1 MNLGS
6 IFSGVAKLFGASSLL
21 PALGPAGLLA
31 SVLLDPLKDSVSK
44 SIAAHVPGLPQQ
56 ATDAI
61 LDKLTSGF
69 LAGLNG

>member
-1 MNLGS
+1 
-6 IFSGVAKLFGASSLL
+6 
-21 PALGPAGLLA
+21 
-31 SVLLDPLKDSVSK
+31 VLLDPLKDSVSK

-61 LDKLTSGF
+61 LGKLTSGF